1 MTSQR
6 FNLDNR
12 LCCKSVTDG
21 STRDSLKNKIGEKRD
36 AQEDGGNTTTEIRDH
51 CQDMTVIWT
60 DGGSGNILKYNIK
73 TAQCIVY
80 T

>member
-12 LCCKSVTDG
+12 LCCKYVTGG

-51 CQDMTVIWT
+51 CQDLTVIWT
-60 DGGSGNILKYNIK
+60 DGCSGNILKNNIK
-73 TAQCIVY
+73 TEQCIL
-80 T
+80 